1 MPAKESVISKILAI
15 KNLPT
20 KELQQKYEE
29 LFQSQKSPTNNK
41 VYLWK
46 RIAFRIQE
54 LEYGGLSGDAQS
66 KLQELI
72 KEFDPINHV
81 AKTTQVETP
90 KKKEGR
96 DRRLPIPG
104 TLVMKNYKGTKY
116 EVKVLEKGFEFK
128 NRSYKSLS
136 AITKEITGA
145 HWNGYLFFGL

>member
-1 MPAKESVISKILAI
+1 MPAKESVISRIMAI
-15 KNLPT
+15 KDLPT
-20 KELQQKYEE
+20 KELIEKYTE
-29 LFQSQKSPTNNK
+29 LFDGKKSPTNNR

-54 LEYGGLSGDAQS
+54 VEYGGLSGDAKD

-81 AKTTQVETP
+81 AKSTQVETP
-90 KKKEGR
+90 KKKDGR

-104 TLVMKNYKGTKY
+104 TLVMKDYKGTKY

-128 NRSYKSLS
+128 NKSYKSLS

>member
-1 MPAKESVISKILAI
+1 MPAKESVISRIMAI
-15 KNLPT
+15 KDLPT
-20 KELQQKYEE
+20 KELIEKYSE
-29 LFQSQKSPTNNK
+29 LFDGKKSPTNNR

-54 LEYGGLSGDAQS
+54 LEYGGLSGDAKD

-81 AKTTQVETP
+81 AKPTQVETP
-90 KKKEGR
+90 KKKDGR

-104 TLVMKNYKGTKY
+104 TLVMKDYKGTKY

-128 NRSYKSLS
+128 NNNYKSLS

>member
-1 MPAKESVISKILAI
+1 MAI
-15 KNLPT
+15 KDLPT
-20 KELQQKYEE
+20 KALIEKYAE
-29 LFQSQKSPTNNK
+29 LFDGKKSPTNNR

-54 LEYGGLSGDAQS
+54 LEYGGLSGDAKD

-81 AKTTQVETP
+81 AKSAQVETP
-90 KKKEGR
+90 RKKEGR

-104 TLVMKNYKGTKY
+104 TLVMKDYKNAKY

-128 NRSYKSLS
+128 NKNYKSLS

>member
-1 MPAKESVISKILAI
+1 MPPKESVISRIMAI
-15 KNLPT
+15 KDLPT
-20 KELQQKYEE
+20 NELIEKYTE
-29 LFQSQKSPTNNK
+29 LFDGKKSPTNNR

-54 LEYGGLSGDAQS
+54 LEYGGLSGDAKD

-81 AKTTQVETP
+81 AKSTQVETP
-90 KKKEGR
+90 KKKDGR

-104 TLVMKNYKGTKY
+104 TLVMKDYKGTKY

-128 NRSYKSLS
+128 NNNYKSLS

-145 HWNGYLFFGL
+145 HWNGYLFFNL

>member
-1 MPAKESVISKILAI
+1 MPAKESVISRIMAI
-15 KNLPT
+15 KGLAT
-20 KELQQKYEE
+20 KELIEKYAE
-29 LFQSQKSPTNNK
+29 LFQGQISPTNNRI
-41 VYLWK
+41 YLWK

-54 LEYGGLSGDAQS
+54 LEYGGLSGDVQS
-66 KLQELI
+66 KLQALI

-81 AKTTQVETP
+81 AKSTQVETP
-90 KKKEGR
+90 KKKDGR

-104 TLVMKNYKGTKY
+104 TILMKDYKGVKH

-128 NRSYKSLS
+128 NKSYKSLS

>member
-1 MPAKESVISKILAI
+1 MKESVISKIMAI
-15 KNLPT
+15 KDLPT
-20 KELQQKYEE
+20 KALMEKYAE
-29 LFQSQKSPTNNK
+29 LFEGKKSPTNNR

-54 LEYGGLSGDAQS
+54 LEYGGLSGDAKD

-81 AKTTQVETP
+81 AKSTPVETP

-104 TLVMKNYKGTKY
+104 TILMKDYKGSKY

-128 NRSYKSLS
+128 NNNYKSLS

-145 HWNGYLFFGL
+145 HWNGYLFFNL